1 MTESDMQASEVHL
14 FDWIKDN
21 VAIIGS
27 FLVVIWAMLVFWFKT
42 ITSRYL
48 TRHEADSIVNNKIEA
63 CKLLVDK
70 RDDELERLQRDT
82 VSLIK
87 DLERKID
94 HLDDRRRED
103 AVQNTQAHEN
113 ILTQIMHWM
122 KEK

>member
-42 ITSRYL
+42 ITSKYL
-48 TRHEADSIVNNKIEA
+48 TRHEADSLVNNKIEA